1 MNKPVPNYV
10 PRQFNGIAIIGEAP
24 GESEER
30 EGRPFVG
37 YSGRLLGGLL
47 GSLGIQI
54 GNCYLGNVSQY
65 RPEKNDIA
73 MFAWDGP
80 EIQSGLSILRADIQK
95 LQPMVILLLGNVP
108 LKAALDPSTAH
119 VLTGKRF
126 EYSISNWRGS
136 IFMVSDASSPFYGF
150 KCVGSYHPAAC
161 LRNYEWTPLL
171 RFDIARIKTESSTR
185 NFIPPE
191 RTFVTSGITADDI
204 IHRLEVLRESRVT
217 TSIDIEGGI
226 DSISCISVAPNPKE
240 AFIIPFTGPNGNY
253 FSSEEDEV
261 RVWRAL
267 QEYLEDPDCH
277 KILQNSLYDL
287 FVLAYSYKIIVRG
300 VVDDTMLKHWEAF
313 CELPKGLG
321 FLCSIYTREPYYK
334 HERKAIAFDD
344 HWRYC
349 CRDSATTHEINTAID
364 AFLRDPLA
372 REHYRFNMAM
382 LRPLLY
388 MELRGIRYNSAKA
401 AQRREEILRGIYEK
415 NYKLD
420 VICRK
425 TFDFDISMT
434 EALDR
439 VKAIV
444 CKKRDAMRV
453 LCPGDLTPDCL
464 VKEFQPDCSA
474 IVDILNRW
482 GSLTDTDKGHL
493 NFILGV
499 GMNIKSPRFKDWL
512 YGPEIG
518 APKQYNKDSGA
529 LSSDDHALLTIYKKI
544 QHPGVRLAI
553 DIARARTR
561 SQMLNI
567 SADPDGRIRCG
578 YNVVGTETSRVACYT
593 SPTGSGYNLQTI
605 PDDDR
610 DIFLADEGYDMFSLD
625 LSGADTWTVAAHLMR
640 LGEATM
646 LLDLRAHLKP
656 AKILALMR
664 RKGAHISNLDRKA
677 LELLSEEVNKKD
689 WDYFCSKIGVHG
701 THYLMGPV
709 LLSKEIFDKS
719 DGAIVLNQNEVRE
732 LQNLY
737 MHRYRVVKWHT
748 ATQMLLNTKPE
759 MRSASGHIR
768 HFFGRR
774 DEILG
779 KALANEP
786 QENTTYAT
794 NLAVLRLWND
804 PENRRPDGSLIIEP
818 LHQVH
823 DALVGQW
830 PIPIRDWAIA
840 KVKSY
845 FQNEIVIAGQR
856 MIIPFEGGYGP
867 SWGETTNPI

>member
-1 MNKPVPNYV
+1 
-10 PRQFNGIAIIGEAP
+10 
-24 GESEER
+24 
-30 EGRPFVG
+30 
-37 YSGRLLGGLL
+37 
-47 GSLGIQI
+47 
-54 GNCYLGNVSQY
+54 
-65 RPEKNDIA
+65 
-73 MFAWDGP
+73 
-80 EIQSGLSILRADIQK
+80 
-95 LQPMVILLLGNVP
+95 
-108 LKAALDPSTAH
+108 
-119 VLTGKRF
+119 
-126 EYSISNWRGS
+126 
-136 IFMVSDASSPFYGF
+136 
-150 KCVGSYHPAAC
+150 
-161 LRNYEWTPLL
+161 
-171 RFDIARIKTESSTR
+171 
-185 NFIPPE
+185 
-191 RTFVTSGITADDI
+191 
-204 IHRLEVLRESRVT
+204 
-217 TSIDIEGGI
+217 
-226 DSISCISVAPNPKE
+226 
-240 AFIIPFTGPNGNY
+240 
-253 FSSEEDEV
+253 
-261 RVWRAL
+261 
-267 QEYLEDPDCH
+267 
-277 KILQNSLYDL
+277 
-287 FVLAYSYKIIVRG
+287 
-300 VVDDTMLKHWEAF
+300 
-313 CELPKGLG
+313 
-321 FLCSIYTREPYYK
+321 
-334 HERKAIAFDD
+334 
-344 HWRYC
+344 
-349 CRDSATTHEINTAID
+349 
-364 AFLRDPLA
+364 
-372 REHYRFNMAM
+372 
-382 LRPLLY
+382 
-388 MELRGIRYNSAKA
+388 
-401 AQRREEILRGIYEK
+401 
-415 NYKLD
+415 
-420 VICRK
+420 
-425 TFDFDISMT
+425 
-434 EALDR
+434 
-439 VKAIV
+439 
-444 CKKRDAMRV
+444 
-453 LCPGDLTPDCL
+453 L